1 MQVVHI
7 WLDNIFYE
15 LIDTFSNYYRFFHK
29 RQHGF
34 KQNIPLLTVL
44 LNHDLNQVV
53 YISIFNHYH
62 IIDTYYPL
70 LSVFYKKTTKFKPT
84 TFGNKFW
91 QENVFVNL
99 GQIRE
104 IKFLEF
110 QTEVAIHE
118 NLFREISQICS
129 IHESKFRKN

>member
-15 LIDTFSNYYRFFHK
+15 LIDTFSNYYRFF
-29 RQHGF
+29 QHGF
-34 KQNIPLLTVL
+34 KQKIPLLTVL

-70 LSVFYKKTTKFKPT
+70 L
-84 TFGNKFW
+84 
-91 QENVFVNL
+91 
-99 GQIRE
+99 
-104 IKFLEF
+104 
-110 QTEVAIHE
+110 
-118 NLFREISQICS
+118 
-129 IHESKFRKN
+129 